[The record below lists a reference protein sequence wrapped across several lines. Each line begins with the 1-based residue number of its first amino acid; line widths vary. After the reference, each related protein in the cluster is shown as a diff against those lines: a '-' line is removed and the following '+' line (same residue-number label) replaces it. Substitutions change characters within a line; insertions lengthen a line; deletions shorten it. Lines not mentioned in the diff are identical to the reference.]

1 MRVRSVRARGVDV
14 PLRKPVETARGTLR
28 TAPAVLIDVFT
39 DEGITGRAYVSVYT
53 QLVLGPLTRLI
64 HDLAGLLQSTE
75 ADPALAGVRLDRE
88 FALLGRT
95 GLVGIALAAIDMAL
109 WDVQAKAAGQP
120 LAVLL
125 GGPLAPVPAY
135 ASLSSMSPLAVGIEA
150 QDAVDL
156 GFTAVKVKLGRGG
169 LADDLE
175 LVRAVREAIGADAE
189 LMVDYNQALPVDEAI
204 RRGRRLDAEGLAWI
218 EEPTR
223 SDDFAGHARIAAE
236 LRTPIQLGENW
247 WGVSDL
253 ENGIAAR
260 SSSHVMFDAMRIG
273 GVSGWRRAAERA
285 QAAGLPVSSHGLPE
299 ISAHLLA
306 ATPAAHRLE
315 FADKFG
321 PILTQPIQVADGHV
335 LVSDRPGCGLEW
347 DEQAL
352 RRLTD

>member
-135 ASLSSMSPLAVGIEA
+135 ASLSSMSPLAAGIEA

-204 RRGRRLDAEGLAWI
+204 RRGRRLDAEGLA
-218 EEPTR
+218 
-223 SDDFAGHARIAAE
+223 
-236 LRTPIQLGENW
+236 
-247 WGVSDL
+247 
-253 ENGIAAR
+253 
-260 SSSHVMFDAMRIG
+260 
-273 GVSGWRRAAERA
+273 
-285 QAAGLPVSSHGLPE
+285 
-299 ISAHLLA
+299 
-306 ATPAAHRLE
+306 
-315 FADKFG
+315 
-321 PILTQPIQVADGHV
+321 
-335 LVSDRPGCGLEW
+335 
-347 DEQAL
+347 
-352 RRLTD
+352 